1 MRAESTIRWLLA
13 IVFISLTG
21 VTLFGATNF
30 YDNPSTKAE
39 IKVDSSVKSA
49 SKFVSGSIEK
59 SALFNSLVDKE
70 LAIVLAINSMIE
82 DKGIIPTSINELKT
96 NKYLASNFNPENLIS
111 SPLKDITF
119 EVKDLVVEINTNIY
133 YSDSSI
139 GTSNDVT
146 IAERDYYLNNPYN
159 DNNNFKIDKKQFIDS
174 STNTLKSNYYLNRKS
189 LNILGSKTSNNI
201 NHSTRYIGNQEP
213 STYSSVNNSNVW
225 FDSNTKEFDVKQRIN
240 NKWSDTTSSNK
251 NLREDGTFV
260 NPKTMPITAVIKNF
274 TNVNITEE
282 EKVIECRTA
291 GATYNQVLNRCEAFT
306 SDACDGNFYD
316 LATDKC
322 YIKPLDYCKANG
334 FDYYDETSNRCFNYV
349 SYGGIMYSYPS
360 YGHTQNAGYS
370 NDAVTYCNNLVE
382 SGYSDWYLPNMYSCV
397 LSSSTANISYS
408 TIIRVNSYDPV
419 YGGAYWYS
427 KSNGLYWAYMGY
439 YQDREPLAVIC
450 ARTRIGKQS
459 GGGGY
464 CGDTTTKEYSPYI
477 SNINDYIFINNSING
492 TDAYVKNPSCNGKKM
507 SVSPYTSTPYYGDN
521 GICYSDV
528 GLYCKTYAGSTSII
542 QMPNGKQITCYDNSQ
557 TCNDARFGLV
567 MNYSGNADKCS
578 KFNYSCN
585 NITRYGLAESPHP
598 QNILPNPYVGANG
611 FDNATVLF
619 DRITDK
625 FNKTLL
631 PANLDKIVAKQDIL
645 INDNF
650 GSMCVENIESNYL
663 PTSKDYIIDSKT
675 KSGF

>member
-225 FDSNTKEFDVKQRIN
+225 FDSNVKEFDVKQRIN

-322 YIKPLDYCKANG
+322 YIKPLNYCNSIG
-334 FDYYDETSNRCFNYV
+334 YNYYDETSNRCWKYITTTANGSYFNFSVQTTGETDGSYAFGWATT
-349 SYGGIMYSYPS
+349 SYGEPFTIQKQGTANGDGTTVAFGYVNKYYGEPFTVLVLGTLTDGSTLAYGYASRYS
-360 YGHTQNAGYS
+360 T
-370 NDAVTYCNNLVE
+370 TYAICP
-382 SGYSDWYLPNMYSCV
+382 SGYSF
-397 LSSSTANISYS
+397 
-408 TIIRVNSYDPV
+408 
-419 YGGAYWYS
+419 
-427 KSNGLYWAYMGY
+427 NGS
-439 YQDREPLAVIC
+439 VC
-450 ARTRIGKQS
+450 ARTVQEFGS
-459 GGGGY
+459 HVTNSLGNGY
-464 CGDTTTKEYSPYI
+464 DFYNSSI
-477 SNINDYIFINNSING
+477 SG
-492 TDAYVKNPSCNGKKM
+492 TDAYVKVPNCSSKKM
-507 SVSPYTSTPYYGDN
+507 SVSPYSSTPHYGNN

-528 GLYCKTYAGSTSII
+528 GLYCKTYAGSTSIV

-585 NITRYGLAESPHP
+585 NITRYGLAEYPNTYP
-598 QNILPNPYVGANG
+598 NING

>member
-119 EVKDLVVEINTNIY
+119 EVKDLAVEINTNIY

-322 YIKPLDYCKANG
+322 YIKLLDYCNALGYDGYNSITGSCETVVYANKISSFMNSSCRG
-334 FDYYDETSNRCFNYV
+334 ASNYNTASSIC
-349 SYGGIMYSYPS
+349 S
-360 YGHTQNAGYS
+360 
-370 NDAVTYCNNLVE
+370 NLVE
-382 SGYSDWYLPNMYSCV
+382 NGYNDWRIPSLGETTASGNSIASCGGWTWTSSWDGKDGYLLFSGG
-397 LSSSTANISYS
+397 SYTGGS
-408 TIIRVNSYDPV
+408 GSGFNNYPHLTFSIRCSRTYTYCPTGYENNGSNCKKPIAIYPVSNSY
-419 YGGAYWYS
+419 
-427 KSNGLYWAYMGY
+427 
-439 YQDREPLAVIC
+439 
-450 ARTRIGKQS
+450 
-459 GGGGY
+459 
-464 CGDTTTKEYSPYI
+464 GDG
-477 SNINDYIFINNSING
+477 FIKGNLHG
-492 TDAYVKNPSCNGKKM
+492 VDAYVKTPSCSGKSM
-507 SVSPYTSTPYYGDN
+507 NISPHASTPHYGNN

-557 TCNDARFGLV
+557 TCNDTRFGLV

-585 NITRYGLAESPHP
+585 NITRYGLAEYPNTYP
-598 QNILPNPYVGANG
+598 NING
-611 FDNATVLF
+611 FDNPTVLF

-625 FNKTLL
+625 FNKTLI
-631 PANLDKIVAKQDIL
+631 PSNLDKIVAKQDIL

-663 PTSKDYIIDSKT
+663 PTSKDYLIDNKT

>member
-111 SPLKDITF
+111 NGSKKISFKVLDNII
-119 EVKDLVVEINTNIY
+119 EIDTNIN
-133 YSDSSI
+133 
-139 GTSNDVT
+139 SNDDVT

-240 NKWSDTTSSNK
+240 NKWSDTASSNK

-334 FDYYDETSNRCFNYV
+334 FDGYDSDSNRCWKEDVISTIDVPIKQSRCFRLNFGEAYEHCKKLA
-349 SYGGIMYSYPS
+349 SEKYL
-360 YGHTQNAGYS
+360 GYS
-370 NDAVTYCNNLVE
+370 TWRL
-382 SGYSDWYLPNMYSCV
+382 
-397 LSSSTANISYS
+397 
-408 TIIRVNSYDPV
+408 
-419 YGGAYWYS
+419 
-427 KSNGLYWAYMGY
+427 
-439 YQDREPLAVIC
+439 
-450 ARTRIGKQS
+450 
-459 GGGGY
+459 
-464 CGDTTTKEYSPYI
+464 PYI
-477 SNINDYIFINNSING
+477 YE
-492 TDAYVKNPSCNGKKM
+492 TKAENPKG
-507 SVSPYTSTPYYGDN
+507 
-521 GICYSDV
+521 
-528 GLYCKTYAGSTSII
+528 
-542 QMPNGKQITCYDNSQ
+542 
-557 TCNDARFGLV
+557 
-567 MNYSGNADKCS
+567 
-578 KFNYSCN
+578 
-585 NITRYGLAESPHP
+585 
-598 QNILPNPYVGANG
+598 
-611 FDNATVLF
+611 
-619 DRITDK
+619 
-625 FNKTLL
+625 
-631 PANLDKIVAKQDIL
+631 
-645 INDNF
+645 
-650 GSMCVENIESNYL
+650 IESCSNWTWTMT
-663 PTSKDYIIDSKT
+663 PSRIPFRGGTHFDWKVWKGTSSHYGEVCYEVGYGYHHDASYNSSYEVRCIAD
-675 KSGF
+675 